1 MLNMRNNKKVYLITL
16 GCPKNEYDSDCIKY
30 ILEKNNFYISQN
42 IIKADVV
49 IINTCCF
56 IDPAKEESI
65 ETILDI
71 AKLKEEKNF
80 ILIVFGCMSQ
90 RYYKELTKEIP
101 EVDGWIGLSS
111 MSSIPKVI
119 NEIFNNRKF
128 LSKERSKFQE
138 DLLKEHTF
146 KKYTLNSEPIYLVE
160 NINGWVKKQPK
171 RKFYGKLPY
180 AYLKIADGCD
190 HNCTFCDIPNIKGKH
205 ESRFPEDIINEAK
218 ELIDSNVKEIILIS
232 QDITQYGK
240 DLKEKA
246 NLIRLLNDL
255 IEIDNIKRIRLMYLN
270 PDGISDDLIKLIS
283 TSEKICKYLDIPI
296 QHVGKKILRK
306 MGRKGSYNEFINIFS
321 RIRERIPDIVFR
333 SSIIIGF
340 PGETKKDYNLLCKFL
355 EKVRLDWVGFFK
367 FSPQEGTRA
376 YYYNNKINKKTVDRR
391 YNDIVL
397 LQNEISMEIREE
409 LVGKTL
415 DVLIEQ
421 TSIET
426 EDFWEGRSYREAP
439 DIDGLIF
446 VEKDSVTKGDL
457 VPVKITNSLFFD
469 LYGEIYKH

>member
-1 MLNMRNNKKVYLITL
+1 MKNNKRIYLITL
-16 GCPKNEYDSDCIKY
+16 GCPKNEYDSDCIKH
-30 ILEKNNFYISQN
+30 ILGKNDFLIIKN
-42 IIKADVV
+42 INKADVV

-56 IDPAKEESI
+56 IDYAKEESI
-65 ETILDI
+65 ETILDV
-71 AKLKEEKNF
+71 AKLKEEKSF

-101 EVDGWIGLSS
+101 EVDGWVGLSS

-119 NEIFNNRKF
+119 NEIFNNRQF
-128 LSKERSKFQE
+128 LSKESSEFQG
-138 DLLKEHTF
+138 DSLKENTF
-146 KKYTLNSEPIYLVE
+146 KEYTFNSEPICLVE

-180 AYLKIADGCD
+180 TYLKIADGCD
-190 HNCTFCDIPNIKGKH
+190 HTCTFCDIPNIKGKH

-218 ELIDSNVKEIILIS
+218 ELVDSNVKEIILIS

-240 DLKEKA
+240 DLKEKT
-246 NLIRLLNDL
+246 NLVRLLNDL

-270 PDGISDDLIKLIS
+270 PGSINDDLIELIS

-296 QHVGKKILRK
+296 QHVSTKILRK
-306 MGRKGSYNEFINIFS
+306 MGRIGSYNKFLKLFS
-321 RIRERIPDIVFR
+321 KIREKIPEIVFR

-340 PGETKKDYNLLCKFL
+340 PGETKNDYNLLHKFL
-355 EKVRLDWVGFFK
+355 KKAKLDWVGFFK
-367 FSPQEGTRA
+367 FSPQEGTKA
-376 YYYNNKINKKTVDRR
+376 YYYNNKIDKKTVDRR

-397 LQNEISMEIREE
+397 LQNEISMELREK

-415 DVLIEQ
+415 DVLIER
-421 TSIET
+421 TSIEI

-439 DIDGLIF
+439 EIDGLIF
-446 VEKDSVTKGDL
+446 VEKDGVVEGDL
-457 VPVKITNSLFFD
+457 IPIKITNSQFFD
-469 LYGEIYKH
+469 LYGKINKL